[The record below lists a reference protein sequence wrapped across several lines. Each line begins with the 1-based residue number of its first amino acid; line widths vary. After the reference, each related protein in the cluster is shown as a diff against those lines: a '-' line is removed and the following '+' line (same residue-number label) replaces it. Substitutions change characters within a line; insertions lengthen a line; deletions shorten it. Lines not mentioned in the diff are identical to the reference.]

1 MLFSIELSFHGEGYS
16 SYLNL
21 ILSTLPSLFYS
32 VFVSKRPEGRQQ
44 SDYARHGHH
53 YTHAFFT
60 IKLLNKGSSEAEEK
74 YYLSRISNEFVFSV
88 ASGMNIEKSS
98 ATDIIQFASGLDLL
112 GSDIDGKL
120 LISYGIND
128 CEAASISLNMKLVQE
143 LLIQVPDG
151 SEVGDL
157 MQKL

>member
-1 MLFSIELSFHGEGYS
+1 MS
-16 SYLNL
+16 SC
-21 ILSTLPSLFYS
+21 F
-32 VFVSKRPEGRQQ
+32 G
-44 SDYARHGHH
+44 
-53 YTHAFFT
+53 
-60 IKLLNKGSSEAEEK
+60 
-74 YYLSRISNEFVFSV
+74 V
-88 ASGMNIEKSS
+88 ASGMNIERSS